1 MLIQTVLND
10 CHGFAFFKYAGVIFD
25 REKKKITIEMS
36 SKQSSKARCSRCET
50 KCPTYDHQ
58 SERRFKFVPLFG
70 YQVTIIYIPRR
81 VQCTEHGV
89 VIEWMPWAL
98 GKRPICRSFAL
109 FLASWSK
116 TLSWTDVA
124 RKFHVSWDI
133 VFISVKYVVDYG
145 LLNRCLDKIES
156 IGIDEILFRR
166 GYHFVT
172 LVFEI
177 TEGSKRL
184 LWIGEGRKS
193 KTLLRF
199 FRILGK
205 AQYCSIKI
213 VCSDMWAAYLKV
225 VKKKLPNAL
234 HILDRFHVM
243 KLLNKAI
250 DQTRRIEFRALQ
262 EEGKENI
269 LTSTRWLF
277 LKSPGNLT
285 DKQSVKLSDLVDQN
299 LKTYKVYLMRE
310 LFQKLWTITAA
321 RHAETFIK
329 GWCIIANRSKIDPLK
344 RVAKTLTKHLP
355 YLLNW
360 FKTERK
366 ISNGTVEGFNN
377 KVKLIM
383 RRAFGFSSFSHL
395 EIALYHNLG
404 NLTEPKMT
412 HSFV

>member
-1 MLIQTVLND
+1 
-10 CHGFAFFKYAGVIFD
+10 
-25 REKKKITIEMS
+25 
-36 SKQSSKARCSRCET
+36 
-50 KCPTYDHQ
+50 
-58 SERRFKFVPLFG
+58 
-70 YQVTIIYIPRR
+70 
-81 VQCTEHGV
+81 
-89 VIEWMPWAL
+89 
-98 GKRPICRSFAL
+98 
-109 FLASWSK
+109 
-116 TLSWTDVA
+116 
-124 RKFHVSWDI
+124 
-133 VFISVKYVVDYG
+133 
-145 LLNRCLDKIES
+145 
-156 IGIDEILFRR
+156 
-166 GYHFVT
+166 
-172 LVFEI
+172 
-177 TEGSKRL
+177 
-184 LWIGEGRKS
+184 
-193 KTLLRF
+193 
-199 FRILGK
+199 
-205 AQYCSIKI
+205 
-213 VCSDMWAAYLKV
+213 MWAAYLKV